1 LESKG
6 SVLAAGFKVSVSHKE
21 VSRKEAKER
30 RAQREVGGLLVKT
43 RTMVEYDPA
52 RSESI
57 ELPG

>member
-1 LESKG
+1 
-6 SVLAAGFKVSVSHKE
+6 VLAAGFKVSVSHKE